1 MKIETEQVLLGQ
13 EPDMPGLSLLLDEQA
28 LLDVVQ
34 LQLPAADISR
44 IRIDYLRYKP
54 GTGCLAGLRVFD
66 VLGRS
71 QHAFARVLP
80 RDSTAWPYQSRRL
93 LKRTPATAAS
103 RRMFCLP
110 GTCCWPAP
118 FMTGASRRW
127 RACCTIPTCSPAI
140 IRCRTTSAPGQRPT
154 VRQAFCRMPPPPC
167 TTAACSVRCCATSPN
182 GDW

>member
-1 MKIETEQVLLGQ
+1 MKIETEQALLGQ

-71 QHAFARVLP
+71 QHAFAP
-80 RDSTAWPYQSRRL
+80 RQHRL
-93 LKRTPATAAS
+93 AVSVATPSEA
-103 RRMFCLP
+103 
-110 GTCCWPAP
+110 
-118 FMTGASRRW
+118 
-127 RACCTIPTCSPAI
+127 
-140 IRCRTTSAPGQRPT
+140 QRP
-154 VRQAFCRMPPPPC
+154 
-167 TTAACSVRCCATSPN
+167 
-182 GDW
+182 

>member
-1 MKIETEQVLLGQ
+1 MKIETEQALLGQ
-13 EPDMPGLSLLLDEQA
+13 ESDMPGLSLLLDEQA

-93 LKRTPATAAS
+93 LKRSARDGRFSAHVLPAWHLLLASAVHDRRITALAS
-103 RRMFCLP
+103 LFLL
-110 GTCCWPAP
+110 
-118 FMTGASRRW
+118 
-127 RACCTIPTCSPAI
+127 
-140 IRCRTTSAPGQRPT
+140 
-154 VRQAFCRMPPPPC
+154 
-167 TTAACSVRCCATSPN
+167 
-182 GDW
+182 

>member
-1 MKIETEQVLLGQ
+1 MKIETEQALLGQ
-13 EPDMPGLSLLLDEQA
+13 ESDMPGLSLLLDEQA

-80 RDSTAWPYQSRRL
+80 RDSAAWPYQSRRL
-93 LKRTPATAAS
+93 ALKKRRLKARWLFYPALSRHRGATSSAGKAAPRPAANRRPPTA
-103 RRMFCLP
+103 
-110 GTCCWPAP
+110 
-118 FMTGASRRW
+118 
-127 RACCTIPTCSPAI
+127 
-140 IRCRTTSAPGQRPT
+140 RCRSARKRRG
-154 VRQAFCRMPPPPC
+154 
-167 TTAACSVRCCATSPN
+167 
-182 GDW
+182 

>member
-1 MKIETEQVLLGQ
+1 MKIETEQVVLGQ

-93 LKRTPATAAS
+93 LKRSARDGRFSAHVLPRTRLLLASAVHDRRITA
-103 RRMFCLP
+103 LGTLLNTP
-110 GTCCWPAP
+110 GTLDGTQPLP
-118 FMTGASRRW
+118 DDLGIEQHQIGRAS
-127 RACCTIPTCSPAI
+127 
-140 IRCRTTSAPGQRPT
+140 CRER
-154 VRQAFCRMPPPPC
+154 V
-167 TTAACSVRCCATSPN
+167 
-182 GDW
+182 